1 MRAFLAV
8 PVSRGSDTERVE
20 RMITAIPGLR
30 PVRTPEL
37 HVTLKFLGEI
47 GDGEARR
54 ISRGLS
60 ALRFQRFSFRIE
72 GVSAFPAPARARVV
86 YLSVSPEGFRH
97 LYSEVMGLLNLGVE
111 ADFVPHITVAR
122 LKSPMDLRQYAVRLD
137 GNTERFAE
145 KVCLYRSDLR
155 PDGPVYTAISCA
167 QLM

>member
-20 RMITAIPGLR
+20 RMITAIPPGLR

-47 GDGEARR
+47 GDGGEARR
-54 ISRGLS
+54 ISRGGLS

-97 LYSEVMGLLNLGVE
+97 LYSEVMG
-111 ADFVPHITVAR
+111 A
-122 LKSPMDLRQYAVRLD
+122 
-137 GNTERFAE
+137 
-145 KVCLYRSDLR
+145 
-155 PDGPVYTAISCA
+155 A
-167 QLM
+167 QPGR